1 MGPATDKVDLS
12 TTQSD
17 LMVLQEKGFILEKM
31 IGEGSYAKV
40 YKSTHMVDETR
51 HAVMACKVIDTA
63 QAPRDYLTK
72 FLPRELDV
80 LIRINHPH
88 IVHVSNIFQRRAK
101 YFIFLRFAENG
112 DLLDFLTQNGAVPEN
127 QSRLWMRQ
135 ILSGIHYIHTMN
147 IAHRDLKCEN
157 ILITSNYN
165 VKITDFGFARAVRSR
180 GHDILS
186 ETYCGSL
193 SYAAPEVLK
202 GVPYLPKHADMWS
215 IGIILYTMLNK
226 ALPFNETSVKKLY
239 EKQVLI
245 NIVDNEDEIFV
256 SLFAK
261 FPKKYCPM
269 LFRTCYLH
277 IYESNNVIHQVMRKW
292 RFRTSVVNQLSS
304 ECKHQVTALM
314 EPDPKS
320 RPNAGSIFN
329 GPWMGMDPRLTKLTF
344 LEDSLLKQAHEE
356 AQKRDKEAEEESE
369 VERIAELRRKGR
381 GKEGLKILKNVEQL
395 YVKSQQLFDAQ

>member
-1 MGPATDKVDLS
+1 MGSATEKVDLS

-31 IGEGSYAKV
+31 VGEGSYAKV
-40 YKSTHMVDETR
+40 YKATHMVDETR
-51 HAVMACKVIDTA
+51 HAIMACKVIDTA

-135 ILSGIHYIHTMN
+135 ILSGINYIHTMN

-165 VKITDFGFARAVRSR
+165 VKITDFGFARNVRAKD
-180 GHDILS
+180 HDIMS

-239 EKQVLI
+239 EKQV
-245 NIVDNEDEIFV
+245 
-256 SLFAK
+256 
-261 FPKKYCPM
+261 
-269 LFRTCYLH
+269 
-277 IYESNNVIHQVMRKW
+277 MRKW

-304 ECKHQVTALM
+304 ECKHQVTLLM

-320 RPNAGSIFN
+320 RPSAGSIFN
-329 GPWMGMDPRLTKLTF
+329 GPWIQMDPRLAKLTF
-344 LEDSLLKQAHEE
+344 LEESLLKQAQEE
-356 AQKRDKEAEEESE
+356 SQRREREAEEESE

-381 GKEGLKILKNVEQL
+381 GKEGLKVLKNAEAL
-395 YVKSQQLFDAQ
+395 YDKSQQLFDNKEY

>member
-1 MGPATDKVDLS
+1 MGPTTEKVDLS

-17 LMVLQEKGFILEKM
+17 LVVLQEKGFILEKI

-40 YKSTHMVDETR
+40 YKATHMVDETR
-51 HAVMACKVIDTA
+51 HSVLACKVIDTA

-88 IVHVSNIFQRRAK
+88 VVHVSNIFQRRAK

-112 DLLDFLTQNGAVPEN
+112 DLLDFLTQNGPVPEN

-135 ILSGIHYIHTMN
+135 IISGIYYIHTLN

-157 ILITSNYN
+157 ILITANYN
-165 VKITDFGFARAVRSR
+165 VKITDFGFARIVRQR
-180 GHDILS
+180 DRDVLS

-202 GVPYLPKHADMWS
+202 GVPYLPKMADMWS

-239 EKQVLI
+239 EKQV
-245 NIVDNEDEIFV
+245 
-256 SLFAK
+256 
-261 FPKKYCPM
+261 
-269 LFRTCYLH
+269 
-277 IYESNNVIHQVMRKW
+277 MRKW
-292 RFRTSVVNQLSS
+292 RFRTSVVNQLST
-304 ECKHQVTALM
+304 ECKQQVTALM
-314 EPDPKS
+314 EPEAKA
-320 RPNAGSIFN
+320 RPTAGSIFS
-329 GPWMGMDPRLTKLTF
+329 GPWISMDPRLTKLTF
-344 LEDSLLKQAHEE
+344 LEESLLKQAQDES
-356 AQKRDKEAEEESE
+356 QKKERDVDEESE

-381 GKEGLKILKNVEQL
+381 GKEGLKVLKNIETN
-395 YVKSQQLFDAQ
+395 YPKSQQLFESKD

>member
-1 MGPATDKVDLS
+1 
-12 TTQSD
+12 
-17 LMVLQEKGFILEKM
+17 
-31 IGEGSYAKV
+31 
-40 YKSTHMVDETR
+40 
-51 HAVMACKVIDTA
+51 MACKVIDTA

-135 ILSGIHYIHTMN
+135 IVSGILYIHTLN

-165 VKITDFGFARAVRSR
+165 VKITDFGFARNVRQR
-180 GHDILS
+180 DKDILS

-226 ALPFNETSVKKLY
+226 ALPFNETSVKRLY
-239 EKQVLI
+239 EKQVTKRII
-245 NIVDNEDEIFV
+245 NQLCVFV
-256 SLFAK
+256 IALSSLMFG
-261 FPKKYCPM
+261 
-269 LFRTCYLH
+269 LFG
-277 IYESNNVIHQVMRKW
+277 QVMRKW
-292 RFRTSVVNQLSS
+292 RFRTGVVNELTT
-304 ECKHQVTALM
+304 ECKQQVTSLM
-314 EPDPKS
+314 EPEAKA
-320 RPNAGSIFN
+320 RPTAGAVFSGTWIS
-329 GPWMGMDPRLTKLTF
+329 MDTRLASKFLITF
-344 LEDSLLKQAHEE
+344 CLRALPTGT
-356 AQKRDKEAEEESE
+356 
-369 VERIAELRRKGR
+369 LRRRCQQRLASSGDRTKKPQMFLYR
-381 GKEGLKILKNVEQL
+381 KPYFSNLKCEV
-395 YVKSQQLFDAQ
+395 D

>member
-1 MGPATDKVDLS
+1 MCPATEKVDLN

-17 LMVLQEKGFILEKM
+17 LMVLQERGFILEKI

-51 HAVMACKVIDTA
+51 HVIMACKVIDTA
-63 QAPRDYLTK
+63 QAPRDYLNK
-72 FLPRELDV
+72 FLPRELDI
-80 LIRINHPH
+80 LIRVNHPH

-127 QSRLWMRQ
+127 QCRLWMRQ
-135 ILSGIHYIHTMN
+135 IISGLHYIHTMN

-157 ILITSNYN
+157 ILITANYN
-165 VKITDFGFARAVRSR
+165 VKITDFGFARNVRQR
-180 GHDILS
+180 DKDLIS

-202 GVPYLPKHADMWS
+202 GVPYLPKLADMWS

-239 EKQVLI
+239 EKQV
-245 NIVDNEDEIFV
+245 
-256 SLFAK
+256 
-261 FPKKYCPM
+261 
-269 LFRTCYLH
+269 
-277 IYESNNVIHQVMRKW
+277 MRKW
-292 RFRTSVVNQLSS
+292 RFRTCVVNLLSA
-304 ECKHQVTALM
+304 ECKQQVTLLM
-314 EPDPKS
+314 EPDPKL
-320 RPNAGSIFN
+320 RPSAATIFQ
-329 GPWMGMDPRLTKLTF
+329 GPWLAMDPRLTKLTF
-344 LEDSLLKQAHEE
+344 IEESLLKQAQEE
-356 AQKRDKEAEEESE
+356 VLKKEKDTEEESE

-381 GKEGLKILKNVEQL
+381 GKEGLKILKTTPDSAAVN
-395 YVKSQQLFDAQ
+395 SQQMFDKSNNP

>member
-1 MGPATDKVDLS
+1 MGPATERVDLS

-17 LMVLQEKGFILEKM
+17 VMVLQEKGFILEKM
-31 IGEGSYAKV
+31 VGEGSYAKV

-51 HAVMACKVIDTA
+51 HAVLACKVIDTA

-88 IVHVSNIFQRRAK
+88 IVNVSHIFQRRAK

-135 ILSGIHYIHTMN
+135 IISGIHYIHTMD

-165 VKITDFGFARAVRSR
+165 VKITDFGFARNVRVR
-180 GHDILS
+180 AHDIMS

-202 GVPYLPKHADMWS
+202 GVPYLPKYADMWS
-215 IGIILYTMLNK
+215 LGVILYTMLNK

-239 EKQVLI
+239 EKQV
-245 NIVDNEDEIFV
+245 
-256 SLFAK
+256 
-261 FPKKYCPM
+261 
-269 LFRTCYLH
+269 
-277 IYESNNVIHQVMRKW
+277 MRKW

-304 ECKHQVTALM
+304 ECKQQVTELM

-320 RPNAGSIFN
+320 RPCAGSIFN
-329 GPWMGMDPRLTKLTF
+329 GPWIAMDSRLTKLTF
-344 LEDSLLKQAHEE
+344 LEESLLKQAQDE
-356 AQKRDKEAEEESE
+356 AQRRDKETEDETEL
-369 VERIAELRRKGR
+369 ERIAELRRKGR
-381 GKEGLKILKNVEQL
+381 GKEGLKILKNNEAL
-395 YVKSQQLFDAQ
+395 LAKSQQLFDNKEY

>member
-1 MGPATDKVDLS
+1 
-12 TTQSD
+12 
-17 LMVLQEKGFILEKM
+17 
-31 IGEGSYAKV
+31 
-40 YKSTHMVDETR
+40 MVDETR
-51 HAVMACKVIDTA
+51 HAIMACKVIDTA

-135 ILSGIHYIHTMN
+135 ILSGINYIHTMN

-165 VKITDFGFARAVRSR
+165 VKITDFGFARNVRSKDR
-180 GHDILS
+180 DILS

-202 GVPYLPKHADMWS
+202 GVPYLPKFADMWS
-215 IGIILYTMLNK
+215 LGIILYTMLNK

-239 EKQVLI
+239 EKQVLLP
-245 NIVDNEDEIFV
+245 NIFYASISFF
-256 SLFAK
+256 LFTHNL
-261 FPKKYCPM
+261 KKLIC
-269 LFRTCYLH
+269 L
-277 IYESNNVIHQVMRKW
+277 
-292 RFRTSVVNQLSS
+292 
-304 ECKHQVTALM
+304 
-314 EPDPKS
+314 
-320 RPNAGSIFN
+320 
-329 GPWMGMDPRLTKLTF
+329 
-344 LEDSLLKQAHEE
+344 
-356 AQKRDKEAEEESE
+356 
-369 VERIAELRRKGR
+369 
-381 GKEGLKILKNVEQL
+381 
-395 YVKSQQLFDAQ
+395 

>member
-1 MGPATDKVDLS
+1 MGPTTEKVDLS

-17 LMVLQEKGFILEKM
+17 IAVLQEKGFLLEKI

-40 YKSTHMVDETR
+40 NKVHFEWICRADEVPKPWYLQVYRATHMVDETR
-51 HAVMACKVIDTA
+51 HSVMACKVIDTA

-135 ILSGIHYIHTMN
+135 ILSGLHYLHTLN

-157 ILITSNYN
+157 VLITANYN
-165 VKITDFGFARAVRSR
+165 VKITDFGFARNVRQKDR
-180 GHDILS
+180 DVLS

-202 GVPYLPKHADMWS
+202 GVPYLPKQADMWS
-215 IGIILYTMLNK
+215 LGIILYTMLNK

-239 EKQVLI
+239 EKQVT
-245 NIVDNEDEIFV
+245 FV
-256 SLFAK
+256 
-261 FPKKYCPM
+261 
-269 LFRTCYLH
+269 
-277 IYESNNVIHQVMRKW
+277 IDVI
-292 RFRTSVVNQLSS
+292 TNS
-304 ECKHQVTALM
+304 
-314 EPDPKS
+314 
-320 RPNAGSIFN
+320 
-329 GPWMGMDPRLTKLTF
+329 
-344 LEDSLLKQAHEE
+344 
-356 AQKRDKEAEEESE
+356 
-369 VERIAELRRKGR
+369 
-381 GKEGLKILKNVEQL
+381 
-395 YVKSQQLFDAQ
+395 